1 MVDTIWP
8 MSSTDCHTR
17 GAETTVNLRFDQF
30 NDKVAIAFLIGGA
43 MSLTLHCDSLE
54 EVIAIRDRL
63 SDCITTA
70 KGEPA

>member
-1 MVDTIWP
+1 MTDTTWP

-17 GAETTVNLRFDQF
+17 GTATSVNLRFDSL
-30 NDKVAIAFLIGGA
+30 NDRVTLALVIGEA
-43 MSLTLHCDSLE
+43 MGITIHCDSLE

-63 SDCITTA
+63 NDCISTA